1 MKCAPPTQYFARLRG
16 MIESEFD
23 SRIRALKSNSD
34 RPNITSE
41 GTG

>member
-1 MKCAPPTQYFARLRG
+1 MKCVARRRYFARLRG
-16 MIESEFD
+16 MIENEFD

-34 RPNITSE
+34 RPNISSE